1 MSAYRR
7 ATVLVLILLVAYV
20 AASFGQV
27 WWASTQDAARPA
39 EAIVVLGAAQ
49 YNGRPSPVFAAR
61 LDHAVTL
68 YQADLAPV
76 IVVTG
81 GEGFVGEE
89 TEARVADRYL
99 QDRGIPAEALLLETH
114 GRSTWESL
122 RAARRFLADRGI
134 DEVLLVSDPWHSFRM
149 TQTAAE
155 VGFTAHASPTP
166 SSPYSTAASLRQMA
180 RETVAVGL
188 GRVIGYRRVSN
199 LGQTIG

>member
-20 AASFGQV
+20 AATFGQV